1 MGNYM
6 RAARELPKLR
16 NQLQE
21 ITAKR
26 IEAERQ
32 LKLLKNDLDKKAEAL
47 EQQRVSAIAGSEQA
61 FEQLQK
67 QMDAELKAV
76 REEGEKPPSL
86 NRPSTL
92 GRMTLANPNDD
103 DNDAS
108 AAGSSRRLRRIAKKF

>member
-47 EQQRVSAIAGSEQA
+47 EQQRASAIAGSEQA